1 MLLDAQGGAPVFRGS
16 MQHCLMTVIIALALV
31 AGGGCQRESTVDDSA
46 VLMTVG
52 GQDVQQDEFHR
63 AFRVFRAAYGA
74 EADEAPAA
82 QRAAIIRF
90 IHQLADEMVLMAYA
104 RDRGVAVSEE
114 DLNAAVEE
122 VRQDYPEGLFEQMLL
137 ETAVNFADW
146 KEALRTRLT
155 IERLVQQELAAMVQ
169 ITEADIAEYYREHA
183 DERPLPSSAVE
194 EEAAQ
199 VDQMIIQQLRRQ
211 KTEEAYGPWLE
222 RIKAQYPVTIDQ
234 AVVKHIIAESGI
246 PDGEGA
252 GDAR

>member
-1 MLLDAQGGAPVFRGS
+1 MLDAQGGAPGFRGS

-31 AGGGCQRESTVDDSA
+31 AGGGCQRESAVDDSA

-52 GQDVQQDEFHR
+52 GRDVQQDEFHR

-155 IERLVQQELAAMVQ
+155 IERLVQQELGAMVQ
-169 ITEADIAEYYREHA
+169 ITEADIADYYREHA

>member
-1 MLLDAQGGAPVFRGS
+1 M
-16 MQHCLMTVIIALALV
+16 MTVIIALALV
-31 AGGGCQRESTVDDSA
+31 AGGGCQRESAVDDSA

-52 GQDVQQDEFHR
+52 GRDVQQDEFHR

-194 EEAAQ
+194 EEAVQ

-234 AVVKHIIAESGI
+234 AVVNHIIAESGI
-246 PDGEGA
+246 SDGEGA
-252 GDAR
+252 GDPR